1 MQQNTNKQGFK
12 KILHNAKLKN
22 TTPRLVVLKMLS
34 EIKHPATV
42 EDLYKRLGKNKVNLV
57 TLYRTLASF
66 EKKGILRK
74 VDLRKDAVY
83 YELNTDHHHH
93 IVCTNCDKIEDF
105 ENLEIEKVLEKI
117 AKKSAKFA
125 DIKNHSLELFGFCK
139 NCA

>member
-1 MQQNTNKQGFK
+1 MKKSTDKQGFE

-22 TTPRLVVLKMLS
+22 TASRLAVLEMLS
-34 EIKHPATV
+34 EIKYPATV
-42 EDLYKRLGKNKVNLV
+42 EDLYKSLGKNKVDLV

-66 EKKGILRK
+66 EKRGILRR

-105 ENLEIEKVLEKI
+105 ENSEIEKVLGKI
-117 AKKSAKFA
+117 AKKSINFI
-125 DIKNHSLELFGFCK
+125 DIKNHSLELFGLCRE
-139 NCA
+139 CV